1 MAIGLAGGLLSGALT
16 QYLTDEDASDR
27 LKGQIV
33 DATARKLF
41 EVEIPNAIKEINKFR
56 NVKNILTNENQRLA
70 EFADLKGFLESGD
83 IRIANELINK
93 YIGTT
98 QDTRESFKKKI
109 SIMKP
114 EQFKSAFGSQSLLDL
129 RTQNLKTKESTVNN
143 LFGDRSQIRDLL
155 IAPGAPEGGIGGF
168 LFGDR
173 VRPKDQIAVRGRLES
188 AVSQDQKVVEPSQAA
203 TQSIFDIRGKFDPN
217 TKEIRDSELDFVF
230 SPATIYLGSIDEI
243 GKAVAPFRQFDQ
255 SLQTGKDSFGNTVIV
270 GFSFQGNKQVE
281 YNAFVSK
288 MQELAPQY
296 RDSVSGKINLT
307 ALAQASET
315 ELRQQIEGSLSAT
328 FKDYRKMTQKEK
340 SAAGFTG
347 LKAAEIT
354 YQSTGFSDSFN
365 TNYPT
370 DQEKKDAIFDT
381 VRDLKNTAQQLFFAT
396 SIPTGIMIEHEGQ
409 KVDLKR
415 LVETSILKGR

>member
-1 MAIGLAGGLLSGALT
+1 
-16 QYLTDEDASDR
+16 
-27 LKGQIV
+27 
-33 DATARKLF
+33 
-41 EVEIPNAIKEINKFR
+41 
-56 NVKNILTNENQRLA
+56 
-70 EFADLKGFLESGD
+70 
-83 IRIANELINK
+83 
-93 YIGTT
+93 
-98 QDTRESFKKKI
+98 
-109 SIMKP
+109 MKP

-288 MQELAPQY
+288 MQELGPQY
-296 RDSVSGKINLT
+296 RDSVSGKIYLT

-381 VRDLKNTAQQLFFAT
+381 VRDLKNTAQQLFFAA